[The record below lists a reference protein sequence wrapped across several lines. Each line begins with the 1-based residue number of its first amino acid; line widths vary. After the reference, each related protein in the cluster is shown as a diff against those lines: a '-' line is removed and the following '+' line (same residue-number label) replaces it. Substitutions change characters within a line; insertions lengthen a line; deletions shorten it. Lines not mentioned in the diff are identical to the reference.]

1 METNLNNLINIYKN
15 ESANVFNN
23 ISNIEIKNMVEIIWE
38 TYTTGGTVFCCG
50 NGGNAGF
57 VANLVSDFALHP
69 FVGDDKSKP
78 LDIKKRFSVID
89 LTCSSTMITG
99 LLNDLGPDYIFSG
112 QIKSHAKKGDLIIG
126 FSGSG
131 NSANILE
138 AFAEMKRLSGKSLL
152 VTRNRNGKCA
162 PLSDVTVQIKGNSI
176 YPGQTGKNNNNF
188 HFEDCLSKLT
198 HLVTGILKGRIQNE
212 IKC

>member
-1 METNLNNLINIYKN
+1 MNNSLNGLIDLYKT
-15 ESANVFNN
+15 ESSKVFNN
-23 ISNIEIKNMVEIIWE
+23 VDNQQIAAMIELIWK
-38 TYTTGGTVFCCG
+38 TYEKGKTVFCCG

-69 FVGDDKSKP
+69 FVSEDKSKA
-78 LDIKKRFSVID
+78 LNIKKRFAVID
-89 LTCSSTMITG
+89 LTASSTMLTG
-99 LLNDLGPDYIFSG
+99 LLNDLGPSHIFSG
-112 QIKSHAKKGDLIIG
+112 QIKCLAKPEDLVIG

-131 NSANILE
+131 NSGNILN
-138 AFAEMKRLSGKSLL
+138 AFIEGKENGTNCLL
-152 VTRNRNGKCA
+152 ITRNTNGKCSNF
-162 PLSDVTVQIKGNSI
+162 SDVIVEIKGNSQ

-198 HLVTGILKGRIQNE
+198 HLTTGILKGRIQNE

>member
-1 METNLNNLINIYKN
+1 MNNNLDSLIDLYKD
-15 ESANVFNN
+15 ESANVFKN
-23 ISNIEIKNMVEIIWE
+23 IPNSEITSMINLIWE
-38 TYTTGGTVFCCG
+38 TYQTGGTVFCCG

-69 FVGDDKSKP
+69 FVAEDKSKA
-78 LDIKKRFSVID
+78 LNIEKRFSVID

-99 LLNDLGPDYIFSG
+99 LLNDLGANHIFSG
-112 QIKSHAKKGDLIIG
+112 QIKVHAKPGDLVIG

-131 NSANILE
+131 NSGNILT
-138 AFAEMKRLSGKSLL
+138 AFEESKRLGGRSLMI
-152 VTRNRNGKCA
+152 TRNKNGKCA
-162 PLSDVTVQIKGNSI
+162 QHCDVIVEVPGNST